1 MKRSWQAWLG
11 VGFLAFVVVLAL
23 FGPTM
28 RHHYLAPVA
37 EPFLGP
43 SSQHWLGTDEQG
55 RDLFARLAFGARMSL
70 LIGLTVQ
77 AVAILV
83 GVLVGV
89 ASVFGPRWLGVPLMR
104 LTDAMFAFPDILLAI
119 LIIGIVG
126 MGVLPVVVALSV
138 TAWPA
143 LARLVMAQCRAVR
156 EREFVVASAAMGVPT
171 ARLVRGHVLPHVW
184 SVLLAIA
191 MVELAGTVL
200 AESSLSFLGI
210 GVQAPD
216 PSWGSM
222 INMGRSE
229 LQSHPMVLFWPCLA
243 LSLTIFALNF
253 VGDSLREASD
263 PRSL

>member
-1 MKRSWQAWLG
+1 
-11 VGFLAFVVVLAL
+11 
-23 FGPTM
+23 M
-28 RHHYLAPVA
+28 RHNYLAPVA

-43 SSQHWLGTDEQG
+43 GAEHWLGTDEQG
-55 RDLFARLAFGARMSL
+55 RDLFARLAYGARMSL
-70 LIGLTVQ
+70 LIGVTVQ
-77 AVAILV
+77 AVALAVGIVV
-83 GVLVGV
+83 GVLG
-89 ASVFGPRWLGVPLMR
+89 VFGPRWVGVPLMR

-126 MGVLPVVVALSV
+126 MGVLPVVISLSV

-143 LARLVMAQCRAVR
+143 YARLVMAQCRTLR
-156 EREFVVASAAMGVPT
+156 EREFVVASEALGVSP
-171 ARLVRGHVLPHVW
+171 ARLVRGHILPHVW
-184 SVLLAIA
+184 SVLLAIT

-222 INMGRSE
+222 INMGRAE

-253 VGDSLREASD
+253 LGDALRESSD

>member
-1 MKRSWQAWLG
+1 
-11 VGFLAFVVVLAL
+11 
-23 FGPTM
+23 
-28 RHHYLAPVA
+28 
-37 EPFLGP
+37 
-43 SSQHWLGTDEQG
+43 
-55 RDLFARLAFGARMSL
+55 
-70 LIGLTVQ
+70 
-77 AVAILV
+77 
-83 GVLVGV
+83 
-89 ASVFGPRWLGVPLMR
+89 MR